1 MLVAQVL
8 VIAVWLGFRLTS
20 KFEGQLW
27 HLNREMSI
35 PTALATAQLTL
46 VSIVA
51 LVTAW
56 LARARP
62 TWHRLYLAA
71 ISLVFLVF
79 AWDESF
85 TLHERISH
93 WVIYYTALG
102 VVVIA
107 ATALVAAR
115 SPRQSWIWHICLL
128 AGLGMS
134 ATGAVVIEHFKSA
147 EICDNLGFW
156 SDGRCLLYNI
166 EESLEFLGI
175 WLTLVAMLGQFSDAV
190 PSPQPRARLALYIL
204 PAFVFVQ
211 LLLASPHIGELETY
225 GREVKRELSRLALQ
239 LDYQLHFQP
248 ASVYYELDVELQAY
262 RIEREQGT
270 FTLQFF
276 ASIGNWRTYTGLGY
290 SLHLVDQVT
299 GESIVGTDASASRRH
314 SWRITD
320 DVWVYKQRIEIHIP
334 SQIPTNRALWIVL
347 TLWRNEGAEFVR
359 QKIISSDHTLL
370 NETQII
376 LGELVFPAESAAFS
390 SIPVAEFENGFT
402 LDAIDMPERA
412 QAGETIS
419 IPFAWRTDEEGREDH
434 VQFLHFVH
442 EATDAWWVFDQYPLG
457 PRLPTR
463 LWYSGMTD
471 REIWEIPLLS
481 DLAAGRY
488 AVYTGLYRARDQER
502 LPASDAGGTHF
513 VDARVP
519 LGVLTIEGA

>member
-1 MLVAQVL
+1 M
-8 VIAVWLGFRLTS
+8 
-20 KFEGQLW
+20 
-27 HLNREMSI
+27 
-35 PTALATAQLTL
+35 
-46 VSIVA
+46 
-51 LVTAW
+51 
-56 LARARP
+56 
-62 TWHRLYLAA
+62 
-71 ISLVFLVF
+71 
-79 AWDESF
+79 
-85 TLHERISH
+85 
-93 WVIYYTALG
+93 IYYSALG

-320 DVWVYKQRIEIHIP
+320 DVWVQRIEIHIP

-359 QKIISSDHTLL
+359 QKIISSDHNCSMKRRLFWANWSFRQSLPLSRPFPSLNLRMDSLSTPSTCPNAPKLARPSPSHLPGAPTKRGARTTCSFCILSMKRPTLGGSL
-370 NETQII
+370 TSTRWDRACQHGCGI
-376 LGELVFPAESAAFS
+376 
-390 SIPVAEFENGFT
+390 VA
-402 LDAIDMPERA
+402 
-412 QAGETIS
+412 
-419 IPFAWRTDEEGREDH
+419 
-434 VQFLHFVH
+434 
-442 EATDAWWVFDQYPLG
+442 
-457 PRLPTR
+457 
-463 LWYSGMTD
+463 
-471 REIWEIPLLS
+471 
-481 DLAAGRY
+481 
-488 AVYTGLYRARDQER
+488 
-502 LPASDAGGTHF
+502 
-513 VDARVP
+513 
-519 LGVLTIEGA
+519 